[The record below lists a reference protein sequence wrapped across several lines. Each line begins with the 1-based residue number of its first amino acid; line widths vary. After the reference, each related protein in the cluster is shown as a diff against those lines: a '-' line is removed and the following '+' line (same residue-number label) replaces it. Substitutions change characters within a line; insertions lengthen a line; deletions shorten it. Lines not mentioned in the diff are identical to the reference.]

1 MLLTMI
7 KKGFAQQNK
16 NSKNKSIVDKEKE
29 KYERVPY
36 VACECACENNTTL
49 CLFWKNVQ
57 ALM

>member
-36 VACECACENNTTL
+36 VACECACEITPPYV
-49 CLFWKNVQ
+49 CSGK
-57 ALM
+57 MYRR